1 MEFTA
6 NEGKN
11 VEIRVGGE
19 IYLRHAIRTRF
30 ISDKDNYIDVIRE
43 YVSEIYEAGD
53 ILSVSEKIISICQN
67 RIVRR
72 EDIQVGGWARF
83 LSRFACRENR
93 GGYGVGMAINM
104 QYAIDRVGLW
114 KVLLASLA
122 GGFTKLLGIS
132 GVFYRI
138 VGREVSGLD
147 GFYDGAWKEYRDIGI
162 EIPANSRL
170 VCNEIRNKL
179 GISVMIVDAND
190 LGQVILGKSD
200 DIEIEDRVLQ
210 QMIRDNPA
218 GQSRQRTPLIL
229 IRKQSRDLLSSQL
242 RTAPRSC
249 TILPQ
254 TDGGP
259 GL

>member
-11 VEIRVGGE
+11 VEICVEGQT
-19 IYLRHAIRTRF
+19 YMRHAIRTRF
-30 ISDKDNYIDVIRE
+30 INDKDNYIDVIRE
-43 YVSEIYEAGD
+43 YVSEIYEEGD
-53 ILSVSEKIISICQN
+53 ILSISEKIISICQN
-67 RIVRR
+67 RIIRR
-72 EDIQVGGWARF
+72 EDIRVGGWAKF

-104 QYAIDRVGLW
+104 QYAIDKVGLFR
-114 KVLLASLA
+114 VLLAGVA
-122 GGFTKLLGIS
+122 GGITKLLGIR

-147 GFYDGAWKEYRDIGI
+147 GFYDGAWKAYRDIGI
-162 EIPANSRL
+162 EIPENSGL

-179 GISVMIVDAND
+179 GIRAMIVDAND
-190 LGQVILGKSD
+190 FGQVILGKSD
-200 DIEIEDRVLQ
+200 DIEIEDHILA

-229 IRKQSRDLLSSQL
+229 IRRKNGRGSGN
-242 RTAPRSC
+242 AAK
-249 TILPQ
+249 
-254 TDGGP
+254 GE
-259 GL
+259 